1 MRVFY
6 YVRCNM
12 KVFSIVFHDKNGVI
26 LATDRHDDCWIRLF
40 GEYYG
45 RLTKVRDHNEFIK
58 TGSMMKLVELR
69 QEFEIDPSLIVSIP
83 SVLWRLQEALS
94 TYQDMSFSQSQLMKI
109 A

>member
-1 MRVFY
+1 
-6 YVRCNM
+6 M

-40 GEYYG
+40 GKYYG

-69 QEFEIDPSLIVSIP
+69 QESEINPNLIVSIP
-83 SVLWRLQEALS
+83 NVLWHLQEALS
-94 TYQDMSFSQSQLMKI
+94 ICQESAQQQ
-109 A
+109 

>member
-1 MRVFY
+1 
-6 YVRCNM
+6 M

-58 TGSMMKLVELR
+58 AGSMMKLVELR
-69 QEFEIDPSLIVSIP
+69 QESEINPNLIVSIP
-83 SVLWRLQEALS
+83 NVLWRLQEALS
-94 TYQDMSFSQSQLMKI
+94 ICQESAQQQ
-109 A
+109 